1 MTETLVDG
9 TDFVIDMR
17 PLPVLPEPI
26 QSETAPSPLAEPLY
40 VLLMV
45 GSSLS
50 WGAQPLQLWKSLMSG
65 KIFSG
70 PALIVVE
77 RWMRMVLGLVAA
89 KRRTPVIR
97 AEMTTRSLNS
107 ISRSRSCDSPYC
119 FRSGVRWQQF
129 DDGRPSGAVGY
140 RICLAMDV
148 KGR

>member
-65 KIFSG
+65 KILSG

-89 KRRTPVIR
+89 KRRTPAIRTKMRIR
-97 AEMTTRSLNS
+97 ARNNITPPNS
-107 ISRSRSCDSPYC
+107 ENARIVSDQAYTGIKRDGGLSDML
-119 FRSGVRWQQF
+119 GVNMR
-129 DDGRPSGAVGY
+129 GR
-140 RICLAMDV
+140 
-148 KGR
+148 